1 MPSTKELKSKAMALE
16 PIIIVGKSGLTDS
29 VIKEIKIQLKK
40 RKLIKIKF
48 LRSIVKEKGK
58 KELAKEL
65 ADTTGS
71 KIIIQVGFVVVLYK
85 E

>member
-1 MPSTKELKSKAMALE
+1 MPSIKELKSKAMILD

-29 VIKEIKIQLKK
+29 AVKEIKIQLKK

-58 KELAKEL
+58 KELAQEL
-65 ADTTGS
+65 ASRTDS
-71 KIIIQVGFVVVLYK
+71 KIIMKVGFVVVLYK

>member
-1 MPSTKELKSKAMALE
+1 MPSTKELKSKAMELD

-29 VIKEIKIQLKK
+29 AIKEIKVQLKK

-48 LRSIVKEKGK
+48 LRTIVKEKGK
-58 KELAKEL
+58 KELAEEL
-65 ADTTGS
+65 AEKTDS
-71 KIIIQVGFVVVLYK
+71 RIIMKVGFVVVLYK